1 MCLLKA
7 LCIDYLYDNNLIE
20 HNNVVTKS
28 RYRNNE
34 TFSRAH
40 KSVPGLLLSK
50 SRMALVLPSYNIGHR
65 HTRHLFQATILLG
78 IIKYYEEPFMTD
90 PAPLH
95 SSFMHLNHQT
105 CAEYK

>member
-1 MCLLKA
+1 MSLLQA
-7 LCIDYLYDNNLIE
+7 LCIDYLYHNNLME

-28 RYRNNE
+28 RCRNNE

-50 SRMALVLPSYNIGHR
+50 SRMALVLLSYNIGHR

-78 IIKYYEEPFMTD
+78 IIKYNKEPFMTD
-90 PAPLH
+90 PAP
-95 SSFMHLNHQT
+95 FIYAFNHQT
-105 CAEYK
+105 CA